1 MYDSSPQAGP
11 PGPGLPP
18 DRAVRG
24 SPPSYRAA
32 GLIPAAGRVRTLVLA
47 MVGIPLLLVLT
58 VAFVRGTGSGGSA
71 GQAADVR
78 SGITAGADG
87 GTPQPARQ
95 PSPAASSTQSP
106 SLQPSTVAPST
117 AQPSTTAYPTAPT
130 APAGQTPASPPLN
143 TDTPAPAP
151 DTTVNSY
158 YAAINRRDFTTAWSM
173 GGKNLD
179 PTYAG
184 FVAGFADTVLDTLT
198 VVSVQ
203 GDTVSVTLDSLQANG
218 ARHSYSGAYRVHGGV
233 IVGGHLVRTA

>member
-1 MYDSSPQAGP
+1 MYESSPQAGP

-18 DRAVRG
+18 DRAARG

-58 VAFVRGTGSGGSA
+58 AAFVPGAGSGGSA
-71 GQAADVR
+71 GHAADIR
-78 SGITAGADG
+78 SGTTAGANG
-87 GTPQPARQ
+87 GTSQPAQQ
-95 PSPAASSTQSP
+95 PPPTASSTQSP

-117 AQPSTTAYPTAPT
+117 AQPSTTADPTAPT
-130 APAGQTPASPPLN
+130 APTGQTPVYPLLN

-158 YAAINRRDFTTAWSM
+158 YAAVNRRDFTTAWSM

-184 FVAGFADTVLDTLT
+184 FVAGFADTVLDTVT

-203 GDTVSVTLDSLQANG
+203 GDTVSVTLDAVQKNG

-233 IVGGHLVRTA
+233 IVGGYLVQTA